1 MSESLKDQLLALG
14 LARPEQAKQKTTPHK
29 PAKRGRKGHDGGA
42 RGQAARGRGKAPSGG
57 EISLDEAFRQR
68 ARAEQSE
75 ADRARAEKLAE
86 QQRRQ
91 EINQALQAL
100 VDEHACND
108 AAAELKRNF
117 IYKGRIRSV
126 LVTPAQLVALN
137 AGELGLIFLRGRYYL
152 VPAAVAAQAGSLSAD
167 HVPDLSGPDA
177 GEADEGDHPVPD
189 DLVW

>member
-1 MSESLKDQLLALG
+1 MSDSLKDQLLALG
-14 LARPEQAKQKTTPHK
+14 LAKPEQARRKTPHK
-29 PAKRGRKGHDGGA
+29 PGKRGHQGRDGAARGKAA
-42 RGQAARGRGKAPSGG
+42 RGQAKASSSG

-91 EINQALQAL
+91 AINQTLQAL
-100 VDEHACND
+100 VAEHACND

-126 LVTPAQLVALN
+126 LVNPAQLVDLN
-137 AGELGLIFLRGRYYL
+137 AGELGLIFLRGRYFL
-152 VPAAVAAQAGSLSAD
+152 VPAAIAEQAQSLSAG

-177 GEADEGDHPVPD
+177 GEADDGDHPVPD
-189 DLVW
+189 DLIW

>member
-1 MSESLKDQLLALG
+1 MSDSLKDQLLALG
-14 LARPEQAKQKTTPHK
+14 LAKPEQARRKAPQKSGKRRHK
-29 PAKRGRKGHDGGA
+29 GRGGA
-42 RGQAARGRGKAPSGG
+42 AGGKATSGHAKTASSG

-91 EINQALQAL
+91 EINQALQGL
-100 VDEHACND
+100 VTDHACND
-108 AAAELKRNF
+108 ATAELKRNF

-126 LVTPAQLVALN
+126 LVNPAQLVALN
-137 AGELGLIFLRGRYYL
+137 AGELGLIFLRGRYFL
-152 VPAAVAAQAGSLSAD
+152 VPAAIAEQAQGLSAG

-177 GEADEGDHPVPD
+177 GEADDGDHPVPD
-189 DLVW
+189 DLIW